1 MNKFI
6 LTEELIRQVKL
17 PKGIYIRQFTTTDF
31 SSIQVLYEKE
41 GWMTF
46 LKRSE
51 DALKAWKN
59 SNITLVAL
67 DGDIIVGLIRAL
79 TDGEITTYI
88 AEIIVDTSYRGM
100 GIGKALIDICHNL
113 YPNTRLD
120 LLSADGADEFY
131 QRNSFRTHMGFRKSY
146 SVGRECC
153 NACERNKT
161 T

>member
-1 MNKFI
+1 MNKLT
-6 LTEELIRQVKL
+6 LTEELIEQVKL
-17 PKGIYIRQFTTTDF
+17 PKGIYIREFTEMDF
-31 SSIQVLYEKE
+31 PSIQVLYEKE

-51 DALKAWKN
+51 DALKAWEN

-88 AEIIVDTSYRGM
+88 AEILVDNSYKGM

-113 YPNTRLD
+113 YPHTRLD
-120 LLSADGADEFY
+120 LLSTGADDFY

-146 SVGRECC
+146 SLRRE
-153 NACERNKT
+153 
-161 T
+161 

>member
-17 PKGIYIRQFTTTDF
+17 PKGIYIRQFITTDF
-31 SSIQVLYEKE
+31 SSIQILYEKE

>member
-17 PKGIYIRQFTTTDF
+17 PKGIYIRQFKETDF
-31 SSIQVLYEKE
+31 SSIQVLYEIE

-51 DALKAWKN
+51 DALKAWEN

-67 DGDIIVGLIRAL
+67 DGEIRVGLIRAL
-79 TDGEITTYI
+79 TDREITTYI
-88 AEIIVDTSYRGM
+88 AEIIVDTNYRGM

-120 LLSADGADEFY
+120 LLSTDGADDFY
-131 QRNSFRTHMGFRKSY
+131 QRNSCRTNMGFRKSY
-146 SVGRECC
+146 SLVRE
-153 NACERNKT
+153 
-161 T
+161 

>member
-17 PKGIYIRQFTTTDF
+17 PKEIYIRQFKETDF

-51 DALKAWKN
+51 DALKAWEN
-59 SNITLVAL
+59 SNIALVAL

-88 AEIIVDTSYRGM
+88 AEIIVDNSYRGM
-100 GIGKALIDICHNL
+100 GIGKALIDTCHNL

-120 LLSADGADEFY
+120 LLSTDGADDFY
-131 QRNSFRTHMGFRKSY
+131 QRNSFRTNMGFRKSY
-146 SVGRECC
+146 
-153 NACERNKT
+153 
-161 T
+161 

>member
-17 PKGIYIRQFTTTDF
+17 PKGIYIKQFKETDF

-51 DALKAWKN
+51 DALKAWEN

-88 AEIIVDTSYRGM
+88 AEIIVDTNYRGM

-120 LLSADGADEFY
+120 LLSTDGADDFY
-131 QRNSFRTHMGFRKSY
+131 QRNSFRTNMGFRKSY
-146 SVGRECC
+146 SFVRE
-153 NACERNKT
+153 
-161 T
+161 

>member
-1 MNKFI
+1 MNKLI
-6 LTEELIRQVKL
+6 LTEELIRQLKL
-17 PKGIYIRQFTTTDF
+17 PKGIYIRQFKEIDF

-51 DALKAWKN
+51 DALKAWEN

-120 LLSADGADEFY
+120 LLSTDGADDFY
-131 QRNSFRTHMGFRKSY
+131 QRNRFRTNIGFRKSY
-146 SVGRECC
+146 
-153 NACERNKT
+153 
-161 T
+161 